1 VVLQKWQFDD
11 VTLERFIVGALEVN
25 CYLLSTDD
33 AAILVDP
40 GYEEDE
46 LRERVNSLERMKTRH
61 VLLTHGH
68 FDHTG
73 YCPDLVKKG
82 WRIGIH
88 PDDKFLLNR
97 VPEDFEGLGYRDR
110 PFEPYMILHDGV
122 CFNIGSM
129 TFQAVHTP
137 GHSPGSVCFIERKR
151 RWAFTGDTMF
161 ADSIGRSDLA
171 SGDERLLMR
180 SLKKLK
186 ELLEPDT
193 LILSGHGGRA
203 KFGTILRINP
213 FLQG

>member
-1 VVLQKWQFDD
+1 MQKQRFDD
-11 VTLERFIVGALEVN
+11 VTLERFVVGTLEVN

-33 AAILVDP
+33 AAILIDP

-46 LRERVNSLERMKTRH
+46 LRERVNSLEKMKTRH

-73 YCPDLVKKG
+73 YCPVLIKKG

-97 VPEDFEGLGYRDR
+97 VPEDFEGLGYLDR
-110 PFEPYMILHDGV
+110 PFEPYMILRDGV

-129 TFQAVHTP
+129 TLQVVHTP
-137 GHSPGSVCFIERKR
+137 GHSPGSICLIDLKKR
-151 RWAFTGDTMF
+151 IAFTGDTMF
-161 ADSIGRSDLA
+161 ADSIGRSDLT
-171 SGDERLLMR
+171 SGDEQLLMR

-186 ELLEPDT
+186 GLLEPET
-193 LILSGHGGRA
+193 LVLSGHGRRA
-203 KFGTILRINP
+203 KFNTILGINP
-213 FLQG
+213 FLKEIV